1 MEPTPVFLP
10 GKFHGQK
17 SLVGYSPWGFKRGT
31 TEGLN
36 NDEKIRDGN
45 LFFKL
50 RTGSVQTSE
59 EASSEKLESAE
70 RNTYPG
76 WCLSLVWVKRE
87 GETQYSSP
95 RHLETG
101 SPR

>member
-59 EASSEKLESAE
+59 EASREKLESAE
-70 RNTYPG
+70 RNT
-76 WCLSLVWVKRE
+76 
-87 GETQYSSP
+87 
-95 RHLETG
+95 
-101 SPR
+101 